1 VLGPFTK
8 LYLRALSLFAT
19 PDPKVIFIILIII
32 LNLHDSSVSEFG
44 CNIKPGALD
53 MSLLARSC
61 YKNMIIKNEKNLI
74 LQNEIKKK
82 INWKEKNNKAKH
94 YSDE

>member
-1 VLGPFTK
+1 MLALSTK
-8 LYLRALSLFAT
+8 LYLRALDMFAT

-32 LNLHDSSVSEFG
+32 LNLHDLNVNEFG

-61 YKNMIIKNEKNLI
+61 YKSVIINNNNIMKDLLLYYI
-74 LQNEIKKK
+74 
-82 INWKEKNNKAKH
+82 INNALSNF
-94 YSDE
+94 